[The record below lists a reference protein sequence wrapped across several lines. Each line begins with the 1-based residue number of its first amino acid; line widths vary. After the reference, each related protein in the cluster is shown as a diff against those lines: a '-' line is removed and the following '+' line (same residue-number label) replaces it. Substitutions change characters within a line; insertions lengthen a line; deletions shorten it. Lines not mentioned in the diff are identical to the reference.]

1 MSNLLQQQALN
12 GGIPEICTKL
22 AQQNIQ
28 TNGFQQGILA
38 RKKRSNGRG

>member
-1 MSNLLQQQALN
+1 LANLLQQQALN

-28 TNGFQQGILA
+28 TNVFQQGILA